1 VKKQVE
7 ISVHFEVDDGFA
19 DPYAET
25 HHQLGEL
32 LKGLRDAVTTNG
44 YSMGNFTLVTLE
56 KPNGV
61 TYHDVYITTRDS
73 ERKSIF
79 DLPYGYV
86 INCSRTRGWS
96 VWLNETLVTDEFRST
111 YMPKPW
117 MVIDVAGHVII
128 DTRTPEEKIPTGG

>member
-1 VKKQVE
+1 MKKQVE
-7 ISVHFEVDDGFA
+7 ISVQFEIDDGFA

-44 YSMGNFTLVTLE
+44 YSMGDFTLVTLE

-79 DLPYGYV
+79 DRPYGFV
-86 INCSRTRGWS
+86 IHCSRTRGWS
-96 VWLNETLVTDEFRST
+96 IWQDERLVAEEFGGNG
-111 YMPKPW
+111 KPW
-117 MVIDVAGHVII
+117 FIIDVAGHVVI